1 MCGIV
6 GIISPNKMSDNK
18 ILYKMLESIKYRGP
32 DDNGY
37 YIDNHI
43 GLGHTRLSIIDPQN
57 GKQPITNEDES
68 VIVIFNGEIFNFK
81 GLKNG
86 LIEKG
91 HILKNN
97 SDTAILP
104 HMYEEYGIDMFKKLN
119 GQFALA
125 IWDKNKKRLILA
137 RDRFGEKPLFYFH
150 KDKTLCFAS
159 EAKAILKSGL
169 VHASISPIAL
179 KQVFT
184 FWTLLGDRSI
194 FEDVYQVPPGSYL
207 IFENYEMEVK
217 TYWNYS
223 YSKSSKIKDI
233 DLNEWIY
240 ELENKL
246 ISSVEKRM
254 ISDVP
259 ISFYLSGGLDSSLIT
274 GIAAKISNKTLNTF
288 SIIFDDSDFDESKYQ
303 NYMSQSLESKHESV
317 MFSKKQIPSII
328 RQVVYHTEVP
338 SLRSGPL
345 PMYVLANLVRSNG
358 IKVVLS
364 GEGSDELFGGYDIFR
379 EVKIR
384 EFCRRN
390 SNSKF
395 KTNLF
400 KYVNNYVRGL
410 ENQSANILSLYYNSC
425 GLQSDYSSHLNRWK
439 LGSYAQ
445 QFFTQDYR
453 EAMNSYDEIKDL
465 EQFIPSDYKEW
476 TPIQKAQYLEVT
488 TLLSNYLLSSQGDRV
503 SMGAS
508 VECRYPFLD
517 YEVAEFAAE
526 MPDSIKIRGLNE
538 KYIVKKLADKYVPD
552 SIVKRKKFPYRAPIN
567 ISELMRDEYI
577 RYVTNKKCLEENNIF
592 NSKSVEKFI
601 SSILIKEKPSE
612 RDCMLFMGLLTT
624 QILCEIISKNI

>member
-6 GIISPNKMSDNK
+6 GVIYKNKMEDNNK
-18 ILYKMLESIKYRGP
+18 ILHNMLESIEYRGP

-37 YIDNHI
+37 YIDNYM
-43 GLGHTRLSIIDPQN
+43 GLGHARLSIIDPQN

-68 VIVIFNGEIFNFK
+68 VVVIFNGEIFNFK
-81 GLKNG
+81 ILKNE
-86 LIEKG
+86 LMEKG
-91 HILKNN
+91 HYLKNN

-104 HMYEEYGIDMFKKLN
+104 HMYEEYGLDMFEKLN
-119 GQFALA
+119 GQFAVA
-125 IWDKNKKRLILA
+125 IWDKNRKRLILA

-150 KDKTLCFAS
+150 KDKTFCFAS

-169 VHASISPIAL
+169 IHASISPIAL

-194 FEDVYQVPPGSYL
+194 FEDIYQVPQGSYL

-223 YSKSSKIKDI
+223 YSKCSNIKYMDQ
-233 DLNEWIY
+233 NEWIN

-246 ISSVEKRM
+246 ITSVKNRM

-274 GIAAKISNKTLNTF
+274 GIAAKISDKTLNTF
-288 SIIFDDSDFDESKYQ
+288 SINFDDSDFDESEYQ
-303 NYMSQSLESKHESV
+303 NYMSQYLGSKHKSV
-317 MFSKKQIPSII
+317 IFSKKQIPSII
-328 RQVVYHTEVP
+328 RDVVYHTEVP
-338 SLRSGPL
+338 LLRSGPF
-345 PMYVLANLVRSNG
+345 PMYVLANLVKSND

-390 SNSKF
+390 PNSKF

-400 KYVNNYVRGL
+400 KHVNNYVKGL
-410 ENQSANILSLYYNSC
+410 ATQSANSLSLYYNGCDS
-425 GLQSDYSSHLNRWK
+425 QSNFSSHLNRWK

-445 QFFTQDYR
+445 QFFSQDYR
-453 EAMNSYDEIKDL
+453 EAMNSYDEIKNF
-465 EQFIPSDYKEW
+465 EEFIPSDYKEW

-503 SMGAS
+503 SMGSS

-517 YEVAEFAAE
+517 YEVAEFAQAL
-526 MPDSIKIRGLNE
+526 PDSIKIRGLNE
-538 KYIVKKLADKYVPD
+538 KYIVKKLAEKYVPD
-552 SIVKRKKFPYRAPIN
+552 IIIKRKKFPYRAPIN
-567 ISELMRDEYI
+567 ISELMKDEYV
-577 RYVTNKKCLEENNIF
+577 RYITNKNCLEQFSIF
-592 NSKSVEKFI
+592 NPKSVEKFI
-601 SSILIKEKPSE
+601 SSILIKEIPTE
-612 RDCMLFMGLLTT
+612 RDCMLFMGILTT
-624 QILCEIISKNI
+624 QILCEKFI